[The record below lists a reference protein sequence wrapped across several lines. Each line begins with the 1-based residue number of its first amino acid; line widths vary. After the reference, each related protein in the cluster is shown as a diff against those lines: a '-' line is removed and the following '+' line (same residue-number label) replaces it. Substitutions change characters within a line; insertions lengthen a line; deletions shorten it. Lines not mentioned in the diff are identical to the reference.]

1 MENTGNRAW
10 KGTTGGTPLMQRSLI
25 VLMKVLPRVV
35 LYGVMALVVPFYML
49 INRAG
54 YRATYR
60 FFRER
65 MGYGPLRSFAGV
77 YANHF
82 VFGGVILDRF
92 AMYAGKTFRFDN
104 AENDLIMEKSAEPG
118 GFIVSSSHVGN
129 YELAGYTLH
138 CSGKSLS
145 ALVFAGEKKTV
156 MDGRR
161 KMFSETGI
169 SMIPLMEDMSHIY
182 EINRLLDEGQ
192 IVSMPCD
199 RIFGSAKFVEA
210 PFFGETA
217 RFPMGPF
224 SIAVT
229 KGVPMIAVFSMKTS
243 LKGYRLHARPLGM
256 SGVTRAEKVAS
267 LAASYA
273 RELEDVLR
281 TYPCQWFN
289 YFDFWKK

>member
-1 MENTGNRAW
+1 
-10 KGTTGGTPLMQRSLI
+10 MQRSLI

-35 LYGVMALVVPFYML
+35 LYGVMALVVPFYMV
-49 INRAG
+49 INRNG

-60 FFRER
+60 FFRDR
-65 MGYGPLRSFAGV
+65 LGYGPLKSFASV

-92 AMYAGKTFRFDN
+92 AMYAGKTFRLH
-104 AENDLIMEKSAEPG
+104 AVENDLIRKKIGEPD
-118 GFIVSSSHVGN
+118 GFIMASSHVGN
-129 YELAGYTLH
+129 YELAGY
-138 CSGKSLS
+138 SLS
-145 ALVFAGEKKTV
+145 TGGKTLNALVFAGEKKTV

-161 KMFSETGI
+161 KLFSGNGI
-169 SMIPLMEDMSHIY
+169 SMIPLMDDMSHIF
-182 EINRLLDEGQ
+182 EINRLLGEGQ

-199 RIFGSAKFVEA
+199 RIFGSSKYVEA

-229 KGVPMIAVFSMKTS
+229 KGVDMLAVFSMKES
-243 LKGYRLHARPLGM
+243 LKGYRLLVRPLATG
-256 SGVTRAEKVAS
+256 GDTKAEKIAS
-267 LAASYA
+267 LARSYA
-273 RELEDVLR
+273 AALEEIVR
-281 TYPCQWFN
+281 RYPCQWFN